1 MRHSFSPVFM
11 RVGNRPA
18 LADRRRQIRHG
29 LATHPGDVAGDL
41 GGRLHEEVAQG
52 AGDLDIVFPMLWL
65 GFGFLF
71 FTPPLQQEGWDIYF
85 PR

>member
-1 MRHSFSPVFM
+1 MLGILIHQNGVPFKSRMRHSSSPVFM

-29 LATHPGDVAGDL
+29 LAPHPGDVAGDL

-52 AGDLDIVFPMLWL
+52 TGDLDIV
-65 GFGFLF
+65 
-71 FTPPLQQEGWDIYF
+71 
-85 PR
+85 RS